1 MGGWLAVSLTVIGIG
16 LSLSASAHVLLT
28 KRDSRSAVA
37 WIGLIWLSPFV
48 GSLTYLVFGINL
60 IQRKAQR
67 KRRRGATR
75 WRKTYILGSI
85 AEIEAVLPPEV
96 DYLAG
101 LAHLG
106 QRVSGL
112 PLTADN
118 AVEPFDG
125 GDPAFDAMLEAI
137 GRAERTIGLASY
149 IFRADR
155 IGERFIEALKE
166 ASARGVSVRVL
177 IDDVGGRQE
186 PPTAVHLLRK
196 AGVPVAT
203 FIPTLTPA
211 WTRYFN
217 LRNHR
222 KILVVDGAI
231 GFAGG
236 LNVFDEY
243 SVACRGADARN
254 DVHFRIIGPAV
265 DGLRRAFC
273 EDWEFSTG
281 ESLVGPDWF
290 PPLEAAGDVPARGLP
305 DGPDTHIAVHY
316 QILMGAIACARQS
329 VTIMTPYFLPDGTLL
344 AALGIA
350 AMRGVKV
357 RIILPDHN
365 NHIFV
370 EWASRGGL
378 EEVLASG
385 CQVWRT
391 TGTFDHAKL
400 MVVDGLWTLFG
411 STNWDMRSLRLNFEY
426 SIECYSRGL
435 AERIEAIISR
445 RMDNARRLRLDELR
459 KRSLP
464 VRLRDGI
471 ARLFLPYL

>member
-1 MGGWLAVSLTVIGIG
+1 MGGWLAVALTVIGFG

-28 KRDSRSAVA
+28 KRNSQAAVA

-48 GSLTYLVFGINL
+48 GSLTYLVFGINS
-60 IQRKAQR
+60 IHRKARR
-67 KRRRGATR
+67 KRHHHGTR
-75 WRKTYILGSI
+75 WRKTFALGSVRD
-85 AEIEAVLPPEV
+85 IEAVLPSEL

-112 PLTADN
+112 PLTIDN
-118 AVEPFDG
+118 AVEPFEDG
-125 GDPAFDAMLEAI
+125 DRAFDAMLEAI
-137 GRAERTIGLASY
+137 NRAERTIGLASY
-149 IFRADR
+149 IFRSDP
-155 IGERFIEALKE
+155 IGERFIEALGR
-166 ASARGVSVRVL
+166 ANRRGVAVRVL

-186 PPTAVHLLRK
+186 PPTAVHLLHK
-196 AGVPVAT
+196 AGIPAAT

-211 WTRYFN
+211 WMRYFN

-231 GFAGG
+231 GFTGG
-236 LNVFDEY
+236 LNIFDEY
-243 SVACRGADARN
+243 SRACRGDRAKQDT
-254 DVHFRIIGPAV
+254 HFRIIGPVV

-281 ESLVGPDWF
+281 EALVGPDWF
-290 PPLEAAGDVPARGLP
+290 PPLEAAGNVPARGLP

-316 QILMGAIACARQS
+316 QILMGALACARQS

-344 AALGIA
+344 AALSIA

-357 RIILPDHN
+357 KIILPDRN

-378 EEVLASG
+378 EEILANG

-391 TGTFDHAKL
+391 LGTFDHAKL

-426 SIECYSRGL
+426 SIECYSRDL
-435 AERIEAIISR
+435 AGRIEAIIAERLKNS
-445 RMDNARRLRLDELR
+445 RRLRLDELR
-459 KRSLP
+459 RRPLA
-464 VRLRDGI
+464 VRLRDGA